1 MILGLTPLVAFH
13 TLLSLIAL
21 IVGIVA
27 TLDFVAGRASPRGAG
42 LYLAV
47 GLLSILTGFI
57 LPASKILPSHI
68 VGVISL
74 VLLLV
79 AVAGRRKAT
88 GKWRATY
95 AATLI
100 VSVYLQAFVTV
111 VQSFLKVAPLKAAAP
126 TQTELPFVAAQGVI
140 FIAFVV
146 LTVVG
151 ARRYARAH

>member
-21 IVGIVA
+21 VVGIVA
-27 TLDFVAGRASPRGAG
+27 TLDFVAGRGAPRGAG

-74 VLLLV
+74 VLLLL
-79 AVAGRRKAT
+79 AVAGRRKST
-88 GKWRATY
+88 GKWCVTY

-111 VQSFLKVAPLKAAAP
+111 VQAFLKIPPLKAAAP
-126 TQTELPFVAAQGVI
+126 TQTELPFVATQGVV
-140 FIAFVV
+140 FIAFAL

-151 ARRYARAH
+151 ARRYARAQ